1 MNIYNSYPTG
11 YYVYA
16 YLRSKDSTTAKAG
29 TPYYIGKGCKN
40 RAWSNIRAV
49 SMPANSLYIVIIE
62 QNLTEVGALALERRL
77 IKWYGRKDTGT
88 GILQNKTDGGD
99 GVTNYHKN
107 KPWSE
112 ARRAAYEANKN
123 KPRKPVSEETKAK
136 ISAAQKGRI
145 ISDDLKKAHSE
156 RMKGR
161 KNGPRSEETKA
172 KISAAN
178 KGRKLPPR
186 SEDAKIKQSI
196 STKGRSSWTKGLT
209 REQIKAGKTMLINSS
224 IQTKINRV

>member
-1 MNIYNSYPTG
+1 MNIYDSYPTG
-11 YYVYA
+11 YYVCA
-16 YLRSKDSTTAKAG
+16 YLRSKDSKTAKAG

-49 SMPANSLYIVIIE
+49 PMPANTLYIVIIE

-77 IKWYGRKDTGT
+77 IKWYGRKDIGT

-99 GVTNYHKN
+99 GVTNYHKS
-107 KPWSE
+107 KPWSK

-123 KPRKPVSEETKAK
+123 KPRKPMSEETKAK
-136 ISAAQKGRI
+136 ISAANKGKTV
-145 ISDDLKKAHSE
+145 SEAVKKAHSE

-161 KNGPRSEETKA
+161 KNGPKSEETKA

-178 KGRKLPPR
+178 KGRKLPPK
-186 SEDAKIKQSI
+186 SEEAKRKLSNTI
-196 STKGRSSWTKGLT
+196 KGRLSWTKGLT
-209 REQIKAGKTMLINSS
+209 REQIKAGKTILLNNAT
-224 IQTKINRV
+224 QTELNIV